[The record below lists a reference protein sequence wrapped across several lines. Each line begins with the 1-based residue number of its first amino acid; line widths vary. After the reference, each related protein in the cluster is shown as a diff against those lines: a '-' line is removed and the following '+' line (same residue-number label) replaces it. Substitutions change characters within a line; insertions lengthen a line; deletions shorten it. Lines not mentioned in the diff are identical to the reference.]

1 PIDEHE
7 DPAGRCY
14 LSLLYT
20 FGEITNVEE
29 SAALGVLADLL
40 MSSPASPLKRAIM
53 QSGLAK
59 DSYCRADTDLRQPT
73 LSIICKQVKKEDLE
87 ALENLINKELKRLV
101 KDGFDKKL
109 IEATLNSKEFFLRE
123 AQMQNF
129 PKGLYYA
136 WTSYALWMHGGDPLE
151 ALSFEPL
158 IAKLRKGLS
167 EPYYESLMDKALI
180 KNKHAASVTFVPVP
194 GLVARQDAETRA
206 KLDDIQQKMSK
217 KQIKELVDF
226 HHKLYE
232 WQNAEDSAEAIEK
245 IPVLTLADI
254 NPKAQELPT
263 ETEIWKEFTL
273 LKHPVNANGI
283 VYLKTYFDL
292 SHAEEEDLPWLAMY
306 SYLVNFLDSKGMD
319 YATRANEI
327 DIHTGGIGM
336 RLSLMNSY
344 QDPALILPKMLVSGK
359 AVISKVD
366 KLTELAAEYALK
378 PVFED
383 KARLATLIRELK
395 TRMEAQMMSG
405 GISVAIN
412 RMFAPF
418 SQIHRYS
425 DMVGGLEYYHFL
437 CDLDKRIEHD
447 LDAIVEELIWVRET
461 FFTRQNLI
469 ISLSATPEDIEEA
482 FQHLAPMV
490 ANISAEAYEKAEN
503 HFVTKDFNEGIY
515 APIKIQYCVK
525 GGNFFRKGYSYSGKM
540 RVLNNILRNEYLYKQ
555 IRVNGGAY
563 GAMSSFS
570 QSGFQYFASYRD
582 PNLRETLDVYDT
594 VPEYLRGFECSQR
607 DMDKYIIGEISS
619 LDYPKTPEGIGAAAD
634 EDYITGFTHEDRQQ
648 LRDEVLST
656 RIEDIRAYADMI
668 EAIMTK
674 HHLCVFGNEAKIKE
688 AAELFDVLTPVFK
701 QDK

>member
-1 PIDEHE
+1 
-7 DPAGRCY
+7 
-14 LSLLYT
+14 
-20 FGEITNVEE
+20 
-29 SAALGVLADLL
+29 
-40 MSSPASPLKRAIM
+40 
-53 QSGLAK
+53 
-59 DSYCRADTDLRQPT
+59 
-73 LSIICKQVKKEDLE
+73 
-87 ALENLINKELKRLV
+87 
-101 KDGFDKKL
+101 
-109 IEATLNSKEFFLRE
+109 
-123 AQMQNF
+123 
-129 PKGLYYA
+129 
-136 WTSYALWMHGGDPLE
+136 
-151 ALSFEPL
+151 
-158 IAKLRKGLS
+158 
-167 EPYYESLMDKALI
+167 
-180 KNKHAASVTFVPVP
+180 
-194 GLVARQDAETRA
+194 
-206 KLDDIQQKMSK
+206 
-217 KQIKELVDF
+217 
-226 HHKLYE
+226 
-232 WQNAEDSAEAIEK
+232 
-245 IPVLTLADI
+245 
-254 NPKAQELPT
+254 
-263 ETEIWKEFTL
+263 
-273 LKHPVNANGI
+273 
-283 VYLKTYFDL
+283 
-292 SHAEEEDLPWLAMY
+292 
-306 SYLVNFLDSKGMD
+306 YLVNFLDSKGMD

-619 LDYPKTPEGIGAAAD
+619 LDYTKSPEGIGAAAD

-674 HHLCVFGNEAKIKE
+674 HHLCV
-688 AAELFDVLTPVFK
+688 
-701 QDK
+701 